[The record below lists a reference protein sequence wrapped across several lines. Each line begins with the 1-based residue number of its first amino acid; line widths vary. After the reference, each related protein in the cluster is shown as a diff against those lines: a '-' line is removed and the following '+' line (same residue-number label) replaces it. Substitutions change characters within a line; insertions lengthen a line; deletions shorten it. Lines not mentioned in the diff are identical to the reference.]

1 MEYIIPI
8 ITVFAGAFLGYLV
21 AFTNEKA
28 KNRALIQDIS
38 RITAEKEAVVIGFNL
53 EHDRRKHQ
61 YERKH
66 EVYSRY
72 HNLLDK
78 FDSEAA
84 ILDKKKTEA
93 LVSETLNGLYKYRDN
108 EAEQIKVI
116 NHLGDQFSQLVREA
130 FYGLKEIGVQTNEIK
145 LVGSPEINA
154 VLDKLNK
161 NYQKVTEISE
171 MLFSDSESLIRG
183 EVNYDPILNSMKD
196 LRDDTD
202 RLKENCIQLM
212 KLDLDKI

>member
-8 ITVFAGAFLGYLV
+8 TTAFGGAFVGYLI
-21 AFTNEKA
+21 AYTKEKA
-28 KNRALIQDIS
+28 KNRALREDIAS
-38 RITAEKEAVVIGFNL
+38 ITAEKEAVVLEFNL
-53 EHDRRKHQ
+53 QREKRKHQ

-66 EVYSRY
+66 DIYSRY

-93 LVSETLNGLYKYRDN
+93 LVSETLNGLYRYSDN

-116 NHLGDQFSQLVREA
+116 NHLGDQFSQLVRDA

-154 VLDKLNK
+154 LLDKLNK

-171 MLFSDSESLIRG
+171 LLFSDAESLIQG
-183 EVNYDPILNSMKD
+183 KVNFEPILDSMKK
-196 LRDDTD
+196 LREDTD

-212 KLDLDKI
+212 KLDLGKI